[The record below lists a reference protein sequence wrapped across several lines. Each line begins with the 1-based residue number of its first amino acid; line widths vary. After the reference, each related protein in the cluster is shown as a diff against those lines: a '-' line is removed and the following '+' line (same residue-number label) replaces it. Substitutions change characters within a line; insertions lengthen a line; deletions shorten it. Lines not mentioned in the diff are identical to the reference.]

1 MEELELPRLR
11 VLVFFVN
18 PIGRGYIGGAER
30 RFFEVSKALADLNVE
45 VHALELRSKLLGYF
59 RVSYVSHQLAHE
71 SPRGHRESILLIADF
86 LRSGFDLFRRG
97 RFDLIL
103 ASRHD
108 LLENLL
114 PAWFLSVVFRV
125 PFVVTFHHLNPNDW
139 MSLWDLY
146 QRRERAYR
154 SRLRAM
160 FLTLDDVGRRLLYRR
175 ARGCLTVSEATK
187 SDVVEAFRLPSDKI
201 FVSGDGVDFERLSFP
216 SQPTKK
222 VYDAIFVGRITGA
235 KGVDTLLDAWKMINK
250 LQPEARLLIVGGGE
264 SVDVKRYQKRIEQL
278 ELQRTVLMTGFL
290 PDDQLIEM
298 LRSSK
303 VFVLPSYRE
312 GFGLGVAEAMA
323 CGLPVV
329 ISDIPSLR
337 ETFSGAASFFPPG
350 NVEKLSEEILKFLLD
365 DRLREEL
372 GKRNEAFVR
381 RYCWESVAEREL
393 KFMESLL
400 GKKAVT

>member
-1 MEELELPRLR
+1 
-11 VLVFFVN
+11 
-18 PIGRGYIGGAER
+18 
-30 RFFEVSKALADLNVE
+30 
-45 VHALELRSKLLGYF
+45 
-59 RVSYVSHQLAHE
+59 
-71 SPRGHRESILLIADF
+71 
-86 LRSGFDLFRRG
+86 
-97 RFDLIL
+97 
-103 ASRHD
+103 
-108 LLENLL
+108 
-114 PAWFLSVVFRV
+114 
-125 PFVVTFHHLNPNDW
+125 
-139 MSLWDLY
+139 
-146 QRRERAYR
+146 
-154 SRLRAM
+154 
-160 FLTLDDVGRRLLYRR
+160 
-175 ARGCLTVSEATK
+175 
-187 SDVVEAFRLPSDKI
+187 
-201 FVSGDGVDFERLSFP
+201 
-216 SQPTKK
+216 
-222 VYDAIFVGRITGA
+222 
-235 KGVDTLLDAWKMINK
+235 
-250 LQPEARLLIVGGGE
+250 LLIVGGGE